1 MAAGA
6 LAWAG
11 LGWWTASTVLHW
23 ATAILAG
30 QRRPPPDRL
39 SAVNHSPADFSIVTP
54 LPVAV
59 EGGLNVLGDPKAVSI
74 TAQNVFAVPL
84 GW

>member
-1 MAAGA
+1 
-6 LAWAG
+6 L
-11 LGWWTASTVLHW
+11 
-23 ATAILAG
+23 
-30 QRRPPPDRL
+30 
-39 SAVNHSPADFSIVTP
+39 PADFAIVTP

-74 TAQNVFAVPL
+74 TAQNVFAVPV